1 MGRNEARNWGINLV
15 DKISS
20 IERSHVWDKASEAEL
35 RLTQILTPTL
45 THSRSHAAEKLQR
58 IHKAN
63 WWSFSC
69 GICTTWRVRCQTD
82 RKGRAPWRRPC
93 SVRSALLSFCRF
105 LFYTFCQS
113 FGSLC
118 DGDDCSLSFLA
129 VSNNKANA
137 ITTQREQIFCAHCTV
152 YGIRCSEAKLV

>member
-20 IERSHVWDKASEAEL
+20 IERSHVCGK
-35 RLTQILTPTL
+35 RLLPSSDSHTYTH
-45 THSRSHAAEKLQR
+45 THSRSHATEKLLQR

-82 RKGRAPWRRPC
+82 GKGRAHRRSPC

-113 FGSLC
+113 LGSLC
-118 DGDDCSLSFLA
+118 DGDCSLSFLA

-137 ITTQREQIFCAHCTV
+137 ITTQREQIFCAHCAA
-152 YGIRCSEAKLV
+152 YGIRCSEAKLL